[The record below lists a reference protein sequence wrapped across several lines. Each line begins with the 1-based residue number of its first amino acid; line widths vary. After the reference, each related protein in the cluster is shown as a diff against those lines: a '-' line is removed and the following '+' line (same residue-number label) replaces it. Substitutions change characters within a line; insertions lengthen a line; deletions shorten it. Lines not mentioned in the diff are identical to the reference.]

1 MPANELQANIAIL
14 GGGPAGYVAA
24 IRAIQMGASV
34 ILIEK
39 KDLGGVCMNV
49 GCIPTKALI
58 ESART
63 AVTVKRSLEYGV
75 ASTLNSVFWD
85 SAVDRKNR
93 VVKNLTMGLA
103 QLLQEKGVQI
113 LSGEG
118 TVLTKHEISVST
130 DSGEMLVRCDKIILA
145 TGSLPLIPSIPG
157 ITLDGVITSTQAL
170 ELPALPKSIVIIGA
184 GAIGLEF
191 ASMFAAVGVKTV
203 VLEALDRP
211 IPNADEETVNELIKL
226 LKRQGISFKFS
237 SHVVKIEK
245 DCEALSVTYESA
257 GKTATV
263 SGNNVLVAAGRKL
276 NAECF
281 QSLSL
286 EMRNGAV
293 LVDDHMETS
302 VQGVY
307 AAGDI
312 VGGKLLAHLAYAEG
326 RTAAEN
332 ALGQEKVTNFDTVPS
347 CIYTSPEYASVGM
360 TEAEAVSAGIHFKK
374 GSFSFRHNGRALTLG
389 AREGFVKILC
399 DQEGVIIGAHILG
412 AEASELISELTLAI
426 SAKVNVDVL
435 TDIIHPH
442 PTLSEAIWEACLD
455 AAGRSLHKA

>member
-1 MPANELQANIAIL
+1 
-14 GGGPAGYVAA
+14 
-24 IRAIQMGASV
+24 
-34 ILIEK
+34 
-39 KDLGGVCMNV
+39 
-49 GCIPTKALI
+49 
-58 ESART
+58 
-63 AVTVKRSLEYGV
+63 
-75 ASTLNSVFWD
+75 
-85 SAVDRKNR
+85 
-93 VVKNLTMGLA
+93 MGLA

-312 VGGKLLAHLAYAEG
+312 VGGKLLAHLAYMRREG
-326 RTAAEN
+326 RRPRT
-332 ALGQEKVTNFDTVPS
+332 LWG
-347 CIYTSPEYASVGM
+347 
-360 TEAEAVSAGIHFKK
+360 KK
-374 GSFSFRHNGRALTLG
+374 R
-389 AREGFVKILC
+389 
-399 DQEGVIIGAHILG
+399 
-412 AEASELISELTLAI
+412 
-426 SAKVNVDVL
+426 
-435 TDIIHPH
+435 
-442 PTLSEAIWEACLD
+442 
-455 AAGRSLHKA
+455 